1 MAKEV
6 SSADTNP
13 DKNPPKEA
21 LAAEASII
29 PNKGNSNLQE
39 ALLRAEMLLAHASE
53 QGVEIHDDLTRK
65 VVRAKYLEKTQNWS
79 EEEESE
85 FWIAY
90 RKIAKSIHPV
100 TINSLLAAIEKR
112 ELPRLG
118 LWGMM
123 GFTTKI
129 TLAQRAVQRYT
140 YWALFFLF
148 LMLVVQIF
156 FLIGS
161 TILSNIKERDKQIQ
175 QLEEMASRLKDNVS
189 EVERINTDI
198 DKISTEREKNI
209 IMLARWQSVINRLIL
224 DSKPYDLSIFEERQR
239 VRAASFRRINN
250 LSTEVEQAAI
260 HPLMIIGSY
269 ILPLLYGLLGAY
281 AYVLRV
287 LSEEIKHQTYS
298 RESDIKYQLRV
309 RLGALAGLVVGILT
323 VTGEESFMV
332 SISSLSPVAL
342 AFIAGYSIEF
352 VFTLVDRLISNVT
365 TSAPGGKK

>member
-1 MAKEV
+1 
-6 SSADTNP
+6 
-13 DKNPPKEA
+13 
-21 LAAEASII
+21 
-29 PNKGNSNLQE
+29 
-39 ALLRAEMLLAHASE
+39 
-53 QGVEIHDDLTRK
+53 
-65 VVRAKYLEKTQNWS
+65 
-79 EEEESE
+79 
-85 FWIAY
+85 
-90 RKIAKSIHPV
+90 
-100 TINSLLAAIEKR
+100 
-112 ELPRLG
+112 
-118 LWGMM
+118 MM

-332 SISSLSPVAL
+332 SISRLSPVAL

-365 TSAPGGKK
+365 TSAPGDKK